1 MNANTWA
8 AIMDDQ
14 PGAFSNRINGTYPAK
29 KPLSTVPPNVLAVL
43 PRLPDDIQ
51 YRFVRRHLILLDTRA
66 GVILERIPYAIW
78 RTDCRKVDLPSL
90 NPASQSRR
98 DASRETCRG
107 SCERRC
113 ADRTVQPD
121 ERGASAA
128 ELAAVIPVMDH
139 HHAPYT
145 FVLRPTPPF
154 RLDLTAWALRRRARN
169 LIDRWD
175 GTTYRRVIVMDGRPT
190 ELAVRQ
196 TGSSA
201 APRLHVTAT
210 PPLNTPLERRGVR
223 SILDRL
229 LGLRIDLTDWYRMA
243 AGDARL
249 RPLADTFRGMKP
261 PRFPTMFEAVVN
273 GFACQQLSLEVGL
286 ELLNRLATISGARLG
301 RRGDVRYAF
310 PTAQDIAPL
319 PAEKYRAIGF
329 SRQKVRALLDL
340 ARPITLQ
347 ELELESVAREDDA
360 VARQRLLK
368 LRGVGRWT
376 AEYVLLRGVGRL
388 HVFPGDDVGAQKRLA
403 RWLGRSRPLDY
414 AGVHR
419 AVERWQPYAG
429 LVYFH
434 LLLDGLSQAGALDR
448 DPESTSNGS
457 IIEASRPGRGS
468 R

>member
-1 MNANTWA
+1 M
-8 AIMDDQ
+8 
-14 PGAFSNRINGTYPAK
+14 
-29 KPLSTVPPNVLAVL
+29 
-43 PRLPDDIQ
+43 
-51 YRFVRRHLILLDTRA
+51 
-66 GVILERIPYAIW
+66 
-78 RTDCRKVDLPSL
+78 
-90 NPASQSRR
+90 
-98 DASRETCRG
+98 
-107 SCERRC
+107 
-113 ADRTVQPD
+113 
-121 ERGASAA
+121 
-128 ELAAVIPVMDH
+128 IPVMDRH
-139 HHAPYT
+139 QAAHS
-145 FVLRPTPPF
+145 FVLRPIPPF
-154 RLDLTAWALRRRARN
+154 RLDLTAWALRRRPRN

-175 GTTYRRVIVMDGRPT
+175 GTIYRRVIVMDGRPT

-210 PPLNTPLERRGVR
+210 PPPQTPLERRRVR
-223 SILDRL
+223 SIVDRL

-243 AGDARL
+243 ARDARL

-261 PRFPTMFEAVVN
+261 PRFPTMFEALVN
-273 GFACQQLSLEVGL
+273 AFACQQLSLEVGL
-286 ELLNRLATISGARLG
+286 ELLNRLATISSARLG

-310 PTAQDIAPL
+310 PTAQDIARL
-319 PAEKYRAIGF
+319 SAEKYRAIGF

-340 ARPITLQ
+340 ARSITRQ
-347 ELELESVAREDDA
+347 KSELESVQREDDT
-360 VARQRLLK
+360 VIRQRLLA

-457 IIEASRPGRGS
+457 IIDASRPSRLGS

>member
-1 MNANTWA
+1 MRIATW
-8 AIMDDQ
+8 
-14 PGAFSNRINGTYPAK
+14 NVNGLRAR
-29 KPLSTVPPNVLAVL
+29 LDFVLHWL
-43 PRLPDDIQ
+43 
-51 YRFVRRHLILLDTRA
+51 RA
-66 GVILERIPYAIW
+66 R
-78 RTDCRKVDLPSL
+78 
-90 NPASQSRR
+90 
-98 DASRETCRG
+98 
-107 SCERRC
+107 
-113 ADRTVQPD
+113 QPD
-121 ERGASAA
+121 VVGIQELKLEDEHFPTA
-128 ELAAVIPVMDH
+128 ELAALIPLMH
-139 HHAPYT
+139 HREAAHT
-145 FVLRPTPPF
+145 FVLQPIPPF
-154 RLDLTAWALRRRARN
+154 RLDLTVWALRRRPRN

-175 GTTYRRVIVMDGRPT
+175 GTTYRRVIVTEGRQT

-201 APRLHVTAT
+201 APRLRVTAM
-210 PPLNTPLERRGVR
+210 PPPQTLLERRRVR
-223 SILDRL
+223 SIVDRL

-249 RPLADTFRGMKP
+249 RPLADAFRGMKP

-286 ELLNRLATISGARLG
+286 ELLNRLATMSSAKLG
-301 RRGDVRYAF
+301 RRDDVRYAF
-310 PTAQDIAPL
+310 PTAQDIARL

-340 ARPITLQ
+340 ARPITRQ
-347 ELELESVAREDDA
+347 ELELESLARQDDA
-360 VARQRLLK
+360 VVRQRLLE

-403 RWLGRSRPLDY
+403 RWLGRSRPLHY

-457 IIEASRPGRGS
+457 IIEASRSGLGS